1 MSGDRYLVFGRTGWI
16 GGKLGDLLTEQG
28 KTFKFAESRTYD
40 RESLMREVEEYKPT
54 HILNAAGVT
63 GRPNVDWC
71 EDHRIETIRS
81 NVIGTLLVADVCEVK
96 GIYHMLFATGCIF
109 EYDKDHVIGT
119 LHEPPVYITIIIPLT
134 LNCHSLCSVCVLH
147 RLCHARREG
156 LHGRGPC

>member
-16 GGKLGDLLTEQG
+16 GGKLSELLTEQG

-40 RESLMREVEEYKPT
+40 REALIAEIAEYKPT

-81 NVIGTLLVADVCEVK
+81 NVIGTLVVADVCEVK

-109 EYDKDHVIGT
+109 EYDKDHVIGAYKCYT
-119 LHEPPVYITIIIPLT
+119 YPLYILPALASICIYSCLHTYYLYIHLY
-134 LNCHSLCSVCVLH
+134 
-147 RLCHARREG
+147 
-156 LHGRGPC
+156 